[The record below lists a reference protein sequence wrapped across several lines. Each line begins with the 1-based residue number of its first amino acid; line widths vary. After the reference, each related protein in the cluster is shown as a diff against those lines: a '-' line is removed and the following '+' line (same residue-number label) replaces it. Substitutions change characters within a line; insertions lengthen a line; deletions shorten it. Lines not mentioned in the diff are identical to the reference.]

1 MGGLSGCWCEYHELE
16 TLSSSMEKETA
27 LTVFQGR
34 AGDHNDL
41 AIPGA
46 LSIGLAL
53 AHKLNLEPCLVGKPE
68 PALNTNWD
76 IELRAAM
83 PALLAMAQ
91 RVQDIFNSAQTP
103 LTASSRCAVS
113 LATLPVVARNRPD
126 ACVVWFD
133 AHADSN
139 TPASTTSGFL
149 GGMVISGAIGL
160 WDSGLGG
167 NLTAA
172 NVVLVG
178 ARDIDATEQALIKAG
193 ILRLVPPGDRLVDEL
208 RRAIAG
214 RPVYVHLD
222 CDVLNPGI
230 VPTDYSV
237 EGGLSLAELRDACTV
252 IAEHEIVGVEIAEFQ
267 NAWELGGE
275 PVSPAQLLDAVSPLF
290 GST

>member
-1 MGGLSGCWCEYHELE
+1 MQ
-16 TLSSSMEKETA
+16 KEIA
-27 LTVFQGR
+27 LTIFQAR

-53 AHKLNLEPCLVGKPE
+53 SQKLNLEPHLVGKPE
-68 PALNTNWD
+68 PALSTTWD
-76 IELRAAM
+76 VELNAAM
-83 PALLAMAQ
+83 PALQAMAQ
-91 RVQDIFNSAQTP
+91 RIQNVFDSAQMP
-103 LTASSRCAVS
+103 LSATSRCAVS

-126 ACVVWFD
+126 ACIVWFD

-139 TPASTTSGFL
+139 TPASSASGFL

-167 NLTAA
+167 NLDAA

-178 ARDIDATEQALIKAG
+178 ARDIDTAERELIESG
-193 ILRLVPPGDRLVDEL
+193 VLCLVPPDEHMLTNL
-208 RRAIAG
+208 RIAIAG

-222 CDVLNPGI
+222 CDVLTPGI
-230 VPTDYSV
+230 VPTDYRV
-237 EGGLSLAELRDACTV
+237 EGGLSLAELRNAYTV

-275 PVSPAQLLDAVSPLF
+275 PVSPAQLLDAVDPLF